1 MRKTEVQRPRGF
13 PSRPTRDGNL
23 SRKTLTRSE
32 WWPQRDSNPCSHT
45 AARFCQRIND
55 LRRVESTT
63 TAGGRKP
70 SRPLVAGGAMSR
82 RQQVR
87 LLSNSVSGCC
97 SYFALGGHWPQVFAG
112 RFERN
117 LGGAGILRDQERMK
131 DSSWQARRA
140 WKSSCV
146 SPEYLAI
153 GRPLKQEQLPNA
165 SFANVLPN
173 VLP

>member
-32 WWPQRDSNPCSHT
+32 WWPQRDSNPSSHI

-70 SRPLVAGGAMSR
+70 SRPLVAGGMPSSSPRNLCRETRGSR
-82 RQQVR
+82 QGGVTVDSDHGGHR
-87 LLSNSVSGCC
+87 LLSACD
-97 SYFALGGHWPQVFAG
+97 
-112 RFERN
+112 RFSAFPR
-117 LGGAGILRDQERMK
+117 G
-131 DSSWQARRA
+131 
-140 WKSSCV
+140 
-146 SPEYLAI
+146 
-153 GRPLKQEQLPNA
+153 
-165 SFANVLPN
+165 
-173 VLP
+173 